1 MDTANLSQASHRINN
16 YDSYFNKSAKRRRPA
31 ILRGLQKYIGTDLL
45 YLAGGLPNS
54 ETFPITAAQLQLR
67 DGRTVAIDENEMK
80 VALQYGSSSGSLKMR
95 EWLTELQRRLHDP
108 PTVPPLGVS
117 PSANSDMIT
126 ICTNGCT
133 EGISRILGSVLE
145 EGDSLLVEEST
156 YPTVMNMIEPLGCKP
171 VTIKNDADGLIPSD
185 LSNILS
191 SWNEAVSGPWPKLLY
206 CVPVGGNPTGAN
218 LTLKRKKEVYAL
230 ARKYDLLIIE
240 DDPYYMLQFTRPLTP
255 SLLSLDVDGRVLRCD
270 SLSKLMSAG
279 ARIGYVSGPKQ
290 FLETILH
297 WKDSDPGSCNSLA
310 QTIIWKVLQSMGH
323 DGYIEHGRDVANVYY
338 EKSKRVS
345 RTAEKHLKGL
355 AEWSDPVAGMFLWM
369 KLLGVE
375 DSRPICQKLIQ
386 KGAVV
391 VQGHIFCPASVKSS
405 YIRVSY
411 SYASE
416 EDLDKAFSWL
426 AEILKEQP
434 TQ

>member
-1 MDTANLSQASHRINN
+1 MDADKLPNESLHIND
-16 YDSYFNKSAKRRRPA
+16 YEKYFNKTARRLTSSMLGGA
-31 ILRGLQKYIGTDLL
+31 VNYFGSDLL

-54 ETFPITAAQLQLR
+54 DMFLITEAQIKLR
-67 DGRTVAIDENEMK
+67 DGRTVNIADDEME
-80 VALQYGSSSGSLKMR
+80 VALQYSKSAGKPEMLK
-95 EWLTELQRRLHDP
+95 WLTELLRRLHDP
-108 PTVPPLGVS
+108 PTLPPHGVS
-117 PSANSDMIT
+117 PSANSDMMT
-126 ICTNGCT
+126 ISTYGCT
-133 EGISRILGSVLE
+133 EAISKVIGLVVE

-156 YPTVMNMIEPLGCKP
+156 YPSVMNVIEPLGCKP
-171 VTIKNDADGLIPSD
+171 VTVKNDADGLIPSD

-191 SWNEAVSGPWPKLLY
+191 SWNEAVSGPRPKLLY

-240 DDPYYMLQFTRPLTP
+240 DDPYYMLQFTRPLIP
-255 SLLSLDVDGRVLRCD
+255 SLVSLDVDGRVLRCD
-270 SLSKLMSAG
+270 SFSKMMAAG
-279 ARIGYVSGPKQ
+279 ARIGYLSGPKQ
-290 FLETILH
+290 FLEKFIE
-297 WKDSDPGSCNSLA
+297 WKDVNSFPNSLA
-310 QTIIWKVLQSMGH
+310 ETIVWKVLQNMGH
-323 DGYIEHGRDVANVYY
+323 DGFIEHGCRVANFYH
-338 EKSKRVS
+338 KRSQRAS
-345 RTAEKHLKGL
+345 RIAEAYLKGL

-391 VQGHIFCPASVKSS
+391 VQGHIFCPASVNSP

-416 EDLDKAFSWL
+416 EDLAKAFSWL
-426 AEILKEQP
+426 ADILKEQSK
-434 TQ
+434 Q

>member
-1 MDTANLSQASHRINN
+1 MGEDAAPGANHRINN
-16 YDSYFNKSAKRRRPA
+16 YEKYFNKSARRRKPT
-31 ILRGLQKYIGTDLL
+31 ILRGFQKYLGTDML
-45 YLAGGLPNS
+45 YMAGGHPNT
-54 ETFPITAAQLQLR
+54 ETFPITTAQLRLR
-67 DGRTVAIDENEMK
+67 DGRTLDIDEDEMK
-80 VALQYGSSSGSLKMR
+80 VALQYGDSRGSLKMR
-95 EWLTELQRRLHDP
+95 EWLTELQRRFHDP
-108 PTVPPLGVS
+108 PTLPPLGVS

-126 ICTNGCT
+126 ILTNGCT
-133 EGISRILGSVLE
+133 EALSKVIGLVLE

-156 YPTVMNMIEPLGCKP
+156 YPSVLNVIEPLGCKP
-171 VTIKNDADGLIPSD
+171 VTVKNDADGLIPSD
-185 LSNILS
+185 LSNILI
-191 SWNEAVSGPWPKLLY
+191 SWNEAVSGPRPKLLY

-240 DDPYYMLQFTRPLTP
+240 DDPYYMLQFTRPLIP

-270 SLSKLMSAG
+270 SFSKMLAAG
-279 ARIGYVSGPKQ
+279 ARIGYLSGPKQ
-290 FLETILH
+290 FLEKFIE
-297 WKDSDPGSCNSLA
+297 WKDVNAFPNSLA
-310 QTIIWKVLQSMGH
+310 ETIVWKVLQNMGH
-323 DGYIEHGRDVANVYY
+323 DGFIEHGCRVANFYH
-338 EKSKRVS
+338 KRSQHAS
-345 RTAEKHLKGL
+345 RIAEAYLKGL

-391 VQGHIFCPASVKSS
+391 VQGHIFCPASVNSP

-416 EDLDKAFSWL
+416 EDLAKAFSWL
-426 AEILKEQP
+426 ADILKEQSK
-434 TQ
+434 Q